1 MTQPGHPAG
10 QRWARW
16 VSDPALAAAEALFGP
31 LPYDVFA
38 SLATRAFTRRGV
50 NSIPPGAV
58 MALPPEGQ
66 ILLTVAVL
74 P

>member
-10 QRWARW
+10 RRWARW
-16 VSDPALAAAEALFGP
+16 VSDLALAVAEVLFGW

-38 SLATRAFTRRGV
+38 SLTARACPRRGV
-50 NSIPPGAV
+50 NSAPPGAV